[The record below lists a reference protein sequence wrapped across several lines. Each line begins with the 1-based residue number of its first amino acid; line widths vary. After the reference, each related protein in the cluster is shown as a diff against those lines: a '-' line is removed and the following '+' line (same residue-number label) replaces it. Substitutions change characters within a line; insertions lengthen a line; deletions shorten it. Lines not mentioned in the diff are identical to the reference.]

1 MMESTKQIAIRCCFE
16 VNIYLIW
23 IKNHLI
29 KIGQET
35 INVTTKRAWWF
46 ELNNFQISSSMT
58 NTFPIT
64 MEMCYIISFQFI
76 FTNPE
81 GNQSAFTYLRD
92 VLERF
97 TISLWI
103 ILVDLGVK
111 LLFRSHPILNM
122 ELLKGIVY
130 AIFI

>member
-1 MMESTKQIAIRCCFE
+1 MIESTKQIAIRCCFE